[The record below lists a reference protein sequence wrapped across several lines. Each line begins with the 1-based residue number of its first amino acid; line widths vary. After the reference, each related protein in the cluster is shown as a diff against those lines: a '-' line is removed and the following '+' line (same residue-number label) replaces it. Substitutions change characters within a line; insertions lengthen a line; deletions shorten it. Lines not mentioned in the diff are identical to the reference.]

1 MTRKTR
7 ELDLI
12 AAAKDLRPQI
22 RTARDDLE
30 TLGHLPESL
39 VGAMAR
45 VGLFQLYLPRSMGGA
60 EVDPI
65 TGICAIEELSKVD
78 GSVGW
83 CAVLASNI
91 SGLAGWL
98 DDDVGRNL
106 FGQPPD
112 VRGAGSLRPMGQARC
127 IDGGYMVSGRWDF
140 ASGIN
145 HANVLLCTCKIVD
158 DQGPRL
164 TPNGV
169 PETRMFLTPSE
180 GATIYNTWSVVG
192 MRGTGSNDFVVK
204 ETFVPQERSL
214 SLSEPPRETGP
225 LYSRGFLTAFWALNA
240 GNALGI
246 ARGAMD
252 AFLELAGQT
261 GSTMSAT
268 LLRDRS
274 AVQTTVGEAE
284 AIISAARAYLIDA
297 VGKAWQAAVEDSPDP
312 SAQITQAR
320 LAITHAVRESVR
332 AVDLLFHAAGSNA
345 VYQKNSLERYF
356 RDIHVAVQH
365 LAGLPAV
372 FESGG
377 QALLGLKP
385 NGPGW

>member
-1 MTRKTR
+1 MTRKTQ

-91 SGLAGWL
+91 SGFAGWL

>member
-1 MTRKTR
+1 
-7 ELDLI
+7 
-12 AAAKDLRPQI
+12 
-22 RTARDDLE
+22 
-30 TLGHLPESL
+30 
-39 VGAMAR
+39 
-45 VGLFQLYLPRSMGGA
+45 
-60 EVDPI
+60 
-65 TGICAIEELSKVD
+65 
-78 GSVGW
+78 
-83 CAVLASNI
+83 
-91 SGLAGWL
+91 
-98 DDDVGRNL
+98 
-106 FGQPPD
+106 
-112 VRGAGSLRPMGQARC
+112 
-127 IDGGYMVSGRWDF
+127 
-140 ASGIN
+140 
-145 HANVLLCTCKIVD
+145 
-158 DQGPRL
+158 
-164 TPNGV
+164 
-169 PETRMFLTPSE
+169 MFLTPSE

>member
-1 MTRKTR
+1 MARKTQ

-91 SGLAGWL
+91 SGFAGWL

-140 ASGIN
+140 ASGID

>member
-1 MTRKTR
+1 MTRKTQ

-91 SGLAGWL
+91 SGFAGWL

-158 DQGPRL
+158 GQGPRL

>member
-1 MTRKTR
+1 MARKTQ

-91 SGLAGWL
+91 SGFAGWL

>member
-1 MTRKTR
+1 MTRDTQ
-7 ELDLI
+7 EIDLV
-12 AAAKDLRPQI
+12 AAAADLAPEI
-22 RTARDDLE
+22 RAALDEME
-30 TLGHLPESL
+30 TLGHLPGSL
-39 VGAMAR
+39 VEAMDRAD
-45 VGLFQLYLPRSMGGA
+45 LFQLYLPRSMGGPEA
-60 EVDPI
+60 DPI

-83 CAVLASNI
+83 CAVLASNL
-91 SGLAGWL
+91 SGFAAWL
-98 DDDVGRNL
+98 DVDAGRNL
-106 FGQPPD
+106 FGQPPK
-112 VRGAGSLRPMGQARC
+112 VRGAGSLRPMGQALVV
-127 IDGGYMVSGRWDF
+127 DGGYMVSGRWDF
-140 ASGIN
+140 ASGID
-145 HANVLLCTCKIVD
+145 HANVLCCTCRIVD

-164 TPNGV
+164 TPGGV
-169 PETRMFLTPSE
+169 PETRIFLTPNE

-192 MRGTGSNDFVVK
+192 MRGTGSKDFEV
-204 ETFVPQERSL
+204 EEIFIPRELSF
-214 SLSEPPRETGP
+214 SLSEPPREPGL
-225 LYSRGFLTAFWALNA
+225 LYSRVFLSAFWALNA
-240 GNALGI
+240 ANALGI

-252 AFLELAGQT
+252 AFLDLAAQT

-274 AVQTTVGEAE
+274 PVQSTVGEAE

-297 VGKAWQAAVEDSPDP
+297 VGKAWQAVGEGSPDP
-312 SAQITQAR
+312 SAQITQGR
-320 LAITHAVRESVR
+320 LAITHAVRDSVR

-377 QALLGLKP
+377 QVMLGLKP
-385 NGPGW
+385 NGIGW

>member
-1 MTRKTR
+1 MTRKTQ

-91 SGLAGWL
+91 SGFAGWL
-98 DDDVGRNL
+98 DEDVGRNL

-240 GNALGI
+240 GKAPGI

-261 GSTMSAT
+261 GSKMSAT

>member
-1 MTRKTR
+1 MARKTQ

-65 TGICAIEELSKVD
+65 TSICAIEELSKVD

-297 VGKAWQAAVEDSPDP
+297 VGKAWQAAGEESPDP

>member
-1 MTRKTR
+1 MTRKTQ

-65 TGICAIEELSKVD
+65 TGICTIEELSKVD

-91 SGLAGWL
+91 SGFAGWL